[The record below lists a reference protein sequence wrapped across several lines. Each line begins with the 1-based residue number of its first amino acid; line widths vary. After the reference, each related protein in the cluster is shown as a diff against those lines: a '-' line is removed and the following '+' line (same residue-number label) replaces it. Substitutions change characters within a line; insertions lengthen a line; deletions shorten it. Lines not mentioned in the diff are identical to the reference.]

1 MLAVGGFL
9 DSSEEVGKSTNI
21 SMSEAVGFTLAIAAA
36 IMDGCYAVPARVEA
50 LLKLEVRPV
59 VFFFYNSVAV
69 FIFGWICAM
78 FIPFNSTLLSGGS
91 NEFQFVWLAFLAGA
105 SLALCVYTSFIAVDI
120 IGIALGSAVHSGT
133 SIFVSAMFS
142 VLFMD
147 HDPNNLAVYL
157 TGVMLLTL
165 GVASVALNQNIAD
178 FCDYVFKRVSVSETT
193 RLVNGD
199 EAHPSQDWS
208 LANARS
214 YGVGIFIAVICGFI
228 GGLSLVPY
236 DYVDISQQ
244 GLVFMPAFSTGVMA
258 VAVVT
263 IAVFFVLPSEKHR
276 ISLKDFHLGE
286 PIVAG
291 MAALSGMFLGF
302 QFVFSFFAYSILPY
316 GVVTPIVLTS
326 ILVSSLL
333 GIVMFDEIQGEA
345 ALTVF
350 YLSSVIVLLGA
361 VLISL

>member
-1 MLAVGGFL
+1 MTDPVGL
-9 DSSEEVGKSTNI
+9 V
-21 SMSEAVGFTLAIAAA
+21 LAIIAA

-69 FIFGWICAM
+69 FLFGWISAM
-78 FIPFNSTLLSGGS
+78 FLPLNSTFLSGGS

-142 VLFMD
+142 VLVMRD
-147 HDPNNLAVYL
+147 NPENLGLYL
-157 TGVMLLTL
+157 GGVFLLTL
-165 GVASVALNQNIAD
+165 GVASVALTHEISGFLDVALKQESIA
-178 FCDYVFKRVSVSETT
+178 ETT
-193 RLVNGD
+193 RLVNDGG
-199 EAHPSQDWS
+199 ESGVAPSSSSKDWS

-214 YGVGIFIAVICGFI
+214 YGVGILIAVICGFI

-236 DYVDISQQ
+236 DYVSVSEQ
-244 GLVFMPAFSTGVMA
+244 GLVFMPAFVTGIMA
-258 VAVVT
+258 VAIVT
-263 IAVFFVLPSEKHR
+263 IAVFFVAPSDTHR
-276 ISLKDFHLGE
+276 LTVADFHLDK
-286 PIVAG
+286 PVVWG

-302 QFVFSFFAYSILPY
+302 QFLFSFFAYSILPY
-316 GVVTPIVLTS
+316 GVVTPLVLTS

-333 GIVMFDEIQGEA
+333 GIVLFDEIQGPT
-345 ALTVF
+345 ALSVF
-350 YLSSVIVLLGA
+350 YTASLVVLGGA
-361 VLISL
+361 VMVSW